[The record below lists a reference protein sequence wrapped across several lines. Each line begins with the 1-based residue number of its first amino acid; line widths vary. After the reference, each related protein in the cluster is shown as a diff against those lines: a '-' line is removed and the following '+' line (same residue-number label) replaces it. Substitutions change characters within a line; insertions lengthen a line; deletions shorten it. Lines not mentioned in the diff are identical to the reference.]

1 MQRRRRRILAVMLI
15 LLMVGTTC
23 GSYVMADMNQ
33 QKTADG
39 LCEHHPEHTAD
50 CGYAEATESSPC
62 THEHTEDCYTTDENG
77 EQILNCQHVHDETCG
92 YKEAAQES
100 PCTYVCDICNGNVD
114 GDGNTV
120 PTEDEN
126 NDADGQSA
134 ETAVQIT
141 SWIWVDEEEM
151 LQEMDGGWGLGLPG
165 ASEENPLTQDL
176 LLEMLPKQITA
187 ETKTADTQGTETA
200 QTGEAALDLVWDL
213 SSIPEEGIWSGDHVF
228 TAGLPEGYALAE
240 GVQELSVTV
249 QLGQAASYTTLPSGS
264 LSNAP
269 FSNHIENSVS
279 PIGTTIN
286 LFDYWLTEQTQADN
300 EDPDWVLG
308 TLYNNRGQ
316 SKKANVP
323 DLQNKGIN
331 AGHAFLFG
339 TSLGSNFGTW
349 NQWTGTAAPRSGIV
363 NNTLSAAGF
372 PVLNLSQNAID
383 SAQYTESGTGY
394 YSHLLEGRTPAES
407 LAYLFDPSIETEG
420 KASYTDVKGLLQVD
434 ANGYYYYD
442 SAANYAVFYEQ
453 DNSFAV
459 YDEAAVTSGGAAG
472 NSGQFFPFNAATDVF
487 NDNYTANSIKSTDEA
502 LNHYF
507 GLTMSTR
514 FIQQYGGY
522 TTADQTAPVTYDF
535 SGDDDV
541 WVFID
546 DTLVADLGGIHNAA
560 SLSINFVTGE
570 IKINGIH
577 QNASLGKL
585 LGYDSDTLPDNTYHT
600 LDFFYLERGNVDSN
614 MKLKYNLVT
623 IPESSVIKVD
633 QTGDAVAGAQFDL
646 YAANNPTTP
655 IATGTTNRNGEF
667 VFVDEQDFPI
677 TISELYAVY
686 KDAIDSDGNNLILKE
701 TYVPA
706 GYRSNGD
713 LGLRFYV
720 TAENEVL
727 LLSNNQWDVGAY
739 AMSKVTTTAPNTIV
753 ETDGG
758 SNSVDLMDVENPL
771 MFGVV
776 LQKQSDGTWCPVYGD
791 PLEGWTVTGGS
802 SWNDIRTAVLANP
815 YIFQL
820 ASSGAYQIEIEN
832 LPGDIT
838 KYYHVCGNESEAE
851 YTVAYYYTTANTL
864 SGINSSNTWR
874 IEPEA
879 EGAENQF
886 DRVFSVNLYVPN
898 IKNRLFIQKVDEA
911 GSPVNGADFA
921 LYKEDQISIDND
933 DGTVTVTGD
942 PYDSRT
948 TMHIEETLDLEGGGV
963 FPTSAKGIL
972 ECGVYYLIE
981 TSAPSGYVLND
992 TATKIVVDNTGVY
1005 ADAGI
1010 ADDGISVLK
1019 GVGSIVRSMVQFA
1032 ADDNVDT
1039 TLNSIKAGL
1048 TTAIYNNYNL
1058 EGSFSW
1064 NADDVKWDS
1073 DNILH
1078 LQYENQYN
1086 VLDYGLTGADEKGTF
1101 DTLTLKSET
1110 GWPKLLIQQCYQH
1123 DNTVNTDRKENLGTR
1138 DLTKIFSG
1146 TTLVRVANQRVGSLQ
1161 ISKTV
1166 TGENAL
1172 ADTSFT
1178 FEVELK
1184 DLTGA
1189 ALNGTFAT
1197 STGDGNQ
1204 GTITFTDGK
1213 DQVTLKDGESLTITN
1228 LPVGT
1233 AYTVK
1238 EIDIPAGFTP
1248 SVTTG
1253 GAEGATDTASGTIAH
1268 NSTAAVGFTNTY
1280 SNNVTINPEGQKTL
1294 DGRNLTAG
1302 DAYGFTLTPDDAAA
1316 AAIAD
1321 GSITVADSYNTA
1333 SVTGDGTGKTADFI
1347 FGDITF
1353 KTAGSYTF
1361 TITENLPQGVSA
1373 DSPAADGIKY
1383 DTHSAVVTVTV
1394 AADETTGLLS
1404 ADVVYSNTGAPFES
1418 VADRTDLAAFTN
1430 QDVGGCSF
1438 TKTDRDGMD
1447 GNRLSGASFAIYR
1460 LTCSDSSHDHD
1471 SSLIDVA
1478 NSETGAIDTEYEYA
1492 DCWELTAVI
1501 TSGSDGSVSFTN
1513 LPVSGEYRLA
1523 EIKAPD
1529 GYTIPTGQW
1538 RIAYDADEGAFAP
1551 LENAAVGKPVAIGT
1565 SESGY
1570 YIVNYRP
1577 GELPFAGNTGI
1588 RMFLLI
1594 GGILMAAGAAG
1605 TFWYLRR
1612 KRRMA

>member
-1 MQRRRRRILAVMLI
+1 MLI

-141 SWIWVDEEEM
+141 SWAWVDEEEM

-187 ETKTADTQGTETA
+187 ETKTSDTQGTEAA
-200 QTGEAALDLVWDL
+200 QTGEAALDLAWDL
-213 SSIPEEGIWSGDHVF
+213 SSMPEEGIWSGDHVF

-249 QLGQAASYTTLPSGS
+249 QLGGAMTYASQPNL
-264 LSNAP
+264 NA
-269 FSNHIENSVS
+269 NKVEGVS
-279 PIGTTIN
+279 PRGTTIN
-286 LFDYWLTEQTQADN
+286 VFDYWLNTQDASDQSN
-300 EDPDWVLG
+300 PYDFE
-308 TLYNNRGQ
+308 NRG
-316 SKKANVP
+316 
-323 DLQNKGIN
+323 IN
-331 AGHAFLFG
+331 SGEVLKFGAGMG
-339 TSLGSNFGTW
+339 ESTNTSENNLNTTTV
-349 NQWTGTAAPRSGIV
+349 NQWTKSSAVRTGIV
-363 NNTLSAAGF
+363 SSTLTDGYPTLSSR
-372 PVLNLSQNAID
+372 LN
-383 SAQYTESGTGY
+383 GG
-394 YSHLLEGRTPAES
+394 S
-407 LAYLFDPSIETEG
+407 LAYLFDPAVSHDG
-420 KASYTDVKGLLQVD
+420 KASYPDATGLLQVD
-434 ANGYYYYD
+434 SDGYFYYNSKQNFAELDKSSSSFTLY
-442 SAANYAVFYEQ
+442 NTWGVEQ
-453 DNSFAV
+453 
-459 YDEAAVTSGGAAG
+459 GGQ
-472 NSGQFFPFNAATDVF
+472 SPPGQFFPFNTGAQVF
-487 NDNYTANSIKSTDEA
+487 DDTRGNGITQKNDLTSTNA
-502 LNHYF
+502 IINHYF
-507 GLTMSTR
+507 GLTMTTR
-514 FIQQYGGY
+514 FVQQYGGH
-522 TTADQTAPVTYDF
+522 TEENGDVVTYDF

-546 DTLVADLGGIHNAA
+546 DVLVADLGGIHNAA
-560 SLSINFVTGE
+560 SLSIDFSTGI
-570 IKINGIH
+570 IKVNGS
-577 QNASLGKL
+577 QTG
-585 LGYDSDTLPDNTYHT
+585 TLRSMYQQAGRESSTTWIGNTFADNTYHT
-600 LDFFYLERGNVDSN
+600 LNFFYLERGNTDSN
-614 MKLKYNLVT
+614 MYLKFNLVT
-623 IPESSVIKVD
+623 VPESGVIKVD
-633 QTGDAVAGAQFDL
+633 QAGNHIAGAEFSLYQTEADYEVAQGAAPICSGTTDADGELIFVDDQGMIISLNDL
-646 YAANNPTTP
+646 YNRGIEYMVLRETKTP
-655 IATGTTNRNGEF
+655 
-667 VFVDEQDFPI
+667 
-677 TISELYAVY
+677 S
-686 KDAIDSDGNNLILKE
+686 
-701 TYVPA
+701 
-706 GYRSNGD
+706 GYRSAGD
-713 LGLRFYV
+713 MNLRFYEAHNGNV
-720 TAENEVL
+720 VVLSSNEWETG
-727 LLSNNQWDVGAY
+727 SY
-739 AMSKVTTTAPNTIV
+739 ASSKVTAQSDATVTSAEGNRTANL
-753 ETDGG
+753 DQGG
-758 SNSVDLMDVENPL
+758 K
-771 MFGVV
+771 MFAVV
-776 LQKQSDGTWCPVYGD
+776 LQKQEDGSWKAVSGD
-791 PLEGWTVTGGS
+791 PENGWNVSDSGS
-802 SWNDIRTAVLANP
+802 TMAGVIEAAQANP
-815 YIFQL
+815 YEFSIT
-820 ASSGAYQIEIEN
+820 ASGAYEVNIEN
-832 LPGDIT
+832 LPGDVT
-838 KYYHVCGNESEAE
+838 KYYYMLASGQQQDAL
-851 YTVAYYYTTANTL
+851 YTVAYYYTSASSVAGATA
-864 SGINSSNTWR
+864 GNTWQVASD
-874 IEPEA
+874 E
-879 EGAENQF
+879 F
-886 DRVFSVNLYVPN
+886 DRVFSVSLYVANVQNNLYV
-898 IKNRLFIQKVDEA
+898 QKLDEEGNPVSA
-911 GSPVNGADFA
+911 QTNGSATFA
-921 LYKEDQISIDND
+921 LYDAD
-933 DGTVTVTGD
+933 DVTV
-942 PYDSRT
+942 DSDGSYT
-948 TMHIEETLDLEGGGV
+948 IAGNAQPVMTQSTSDMESPLPLDGGAMFSRIPLG
-963 FPTSAKGIL
+963 T
-972 ECGVYYLIE
+972 YYLIE
-981 TSAPSGYVLND
+981 TQAPSGYLVNG
-992 TATKIVVDNTGVY
+992 TAVPVVVDNSGIY
-1005 ADAGI
+1005 ADAGS
-1010 ADDGISVLK
+1010 AEDAVSVRR

-1032 ADDNVDT
+1032 ADDDIDA
-1039 TLNSIKAGL
+1039 TLHDIKATL
-1048 TTAIYNNYNL
+1048 YTS
-1058 EGSFSW
+1058 EGEYSGNMNWSGPSGE
-1064 NADDVKWDS
+1064 A
-1073 DNILH
+1073 LH
-1078 LQYENQYN
+1078 LQYNNANQ
-1086 VLDYGLTGADEKGTF
+1086 VLDYGPLTSDGVSYFEVEENWSKLEIHQCMDEQHT
-1101 DTLTLKSET
+1101 SET
-1110 GWPKLLIQQCYQH
+1110 SSPKQDLIN
-1123 DNTVNTDRKENLGTR
+1123 DEGDPDLVNL
-1138 DLTKIFSG
+1138 FSG
-1146 TTLVRVANQRVGSLQ
+1146 TVTVRVRDQRVGSLQ

-1166 TGENAL
+1166 TGENAP
-1172 ADTSFT
+1172 ADTSFA

-1197 STGDGNQ
+1197 STGDGSQ

-1213 DQVTLKDGESLTITN
+1213 AQVTLKHGESLTITN

-1302 DAYGFTLTPDDAAA
+1302 DAYGFTLTPDDAAE

-1333 SVTGDGTGKTADFI
+1333 SVTGDGTGKTAGFT

-1373 DSPAADGIKY
+1373 DNPVADGIKY

-1394 AADETTGLLS
+1394 TADETTGLLS

-1418 VADRTDLAAFTN
+1418 DEDRTDLAAFTN
-1430 QDVGGCSF
+1430 QVVGSFSF

-1492 DCWELTAVI
+1492 DCWELTAVK

-1565 SESGY
+1565 SDSGY